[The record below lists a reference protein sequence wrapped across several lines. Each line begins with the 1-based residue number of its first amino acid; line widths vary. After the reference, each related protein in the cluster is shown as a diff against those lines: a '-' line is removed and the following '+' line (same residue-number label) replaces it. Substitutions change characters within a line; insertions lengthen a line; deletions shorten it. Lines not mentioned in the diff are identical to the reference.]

1 METLS
6 FTPIEKTVSFYTRN
20 DFAILN
26 DLLLGCWGSLWE
38 SARLAYRDNQGII
51 DEYESGV
58 RTVGSDYDR
67 KWLNCLKER
76 LFDGL
81 DDQVKHRVVDTAKSD
96 IANILNAMAPAAKEL
111 LLFRTAWIDR
121 DQDVIGAFA
130 YSTQYKSLAFSAG
143 SMIDIE
149 IISSSS
155 LAPYREDED
164 VGSDFYRYEIRVPA
178 GNNVLPLDPYI
189 THNEDGEVLLPPM
202 RCRVTEIR
210 GGTVGRCRGVIA
222 LEYLEQ
228 LRKAL

>member
-26 DLLLGCWGSLWE
+26 DLLLGHWESLWE

-58 RTVGSDYDR
+58 RTVGSDYNR

-76 LFDGL
+76 LFDDL
-81 DDQVKHRVVDTAKSD
+81 DDQAKHRVVDTARSD
-96 IANILNAMAPAAKEL
+96 IANILNAMAPAVEEL

-121 DQDVIGAFA
+121 DQDVTGAFA

-149 IISSSS
+149 IISSCS
-155 LAPYREDED
+155 LTPYREDED

-178 GNNVLPLDPYI
+178 GITSCPWTPLSP
-189 THNEDGEVLLPPM
+189 TTRTARFCFPP
-202 RCRVTEIR
+202 C
-210 GGTVGRCRGVIA
+210 GAG
-222 LEYLEQ
+222 
-228 LRKAL
+228 